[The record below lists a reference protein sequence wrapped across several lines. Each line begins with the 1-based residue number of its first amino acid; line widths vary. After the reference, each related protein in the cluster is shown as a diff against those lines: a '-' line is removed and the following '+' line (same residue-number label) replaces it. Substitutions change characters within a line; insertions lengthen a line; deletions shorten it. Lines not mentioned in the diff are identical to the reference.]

1 MNLVGNT
8 GTSARSRWKPATVA
22 ARTRPGDR
30 PVWVRV
36 AADTEHLLDASI
48 RARIPVDAAAA
59 LVLEWSLCADVLS
72 VAEGGPLV
80 ELARVEL
87 AQPRLAPT
95 DDLRAWE
102 QQLAGRGPEPE
113 EDELPEVCLP
123 ERIAARLPKT
133 VPVTALH
140 LAELDDAALC
150 DRAAARLGMTLEVWV
165 LRRVLAG

>member
-8 GTSARSRWKPATVA
+8 AATGHLRRKPAAVA

-36 AADTEHLLDASI
+36 DADTEHLRDASA

-72 VAEGGPLV
+72 IAESGPLV
-80 ELARVEL
+80 ELARVEI

-123 ERIAARLPKT
+123 ERIAARVPKT
-133 VPVTALH
+133 VGVTALH